1 MKKFLKRVLLLIV
14 IIVLENNYSLCMAA
28 EHKVE
33 SDINIYNTVYSSSQY
48 AYSVGSIWK
57 TPHHYDDNFR
67 TNVYNAANKYS
78 QISGIS
84 SYYNTEADYTYMRG
98 NNPKGQRRI
107 GSYIFFINGHANPIS
122 ILSASSDTAKNRT
135 GITVGYDST
144 VSEDGE
150 FTVAGLQSTN
160 MSGSRLILFVGCS
173 TGAWPNTSENP
184 YSTNLPIRA
193 VERGA
198 NAALGFRKLISS
210 RFGDGPNWLNAF
222 NQAIVNGYTI
232 DGANA
237 YACTQ
242 YPNSDLSKCSMA
254 EGDINSRVVPVTR
267 YASMSEKKYEN
278 EYKSLVVPEQDIEI
292 IIDEKNSDDEKA
304 LSKCENKYKEIIET
318 IKTQDDDFNIDEYKV
333 SSNCV
338 NKENGVSYIYFTK
351 YINDKIRTNKVYF
364 IKTNRNVVNDI
375 TVAGIKNENIEKV
388 NRLDETYIEDKID
401 KFNNQKTQIL
411 SNKLKCDNIKS
422 IKLSEFSDNILKFD
436 DNIKNIEEYYYYDY
450 NTEELKYIME
460 YTENFELSTTD
471 KAQIE
476 LDIEKI

>member
-318 IKTQDDDFNIDEYKV
+318 IKTQDDDFNIDVVIAEITAFAENMHAKNQHKKKV
-333 SSNCV
+333 CLRCMMIIPLVFMVLMFTMDTAKVVYLLLWVISLFIFCAYLIV
-338 NKENGVSYIYFTK
+338 IDYID
-351 YINDKIRTNKVYF
+351 DKLARKL
-364 IKTNRNVVNDI
+364 
-375 TVAGIKNENIEKV
+375 NELNIE
-388 NRLDETYIEDKID
+388 
-401 KFNNQKTQIL
+401 
-411 SNKLKCDNIKS
+411 IKEKQADTSLTDS
-422 IKLSEFSDNILKFD
+422 IKAFLSEVQL
-436 DNIKNIEEYYYYDY
+436 
-450 NTEELKYIME
+450 
-460 YTENFELSTTD
+460 
-471 KAQIE
+471 
-476 LDIEKI
+476 